1 MTKMKQLLLY
11 KKMKEN
17 KLLGKFQCILILN
30 FSFDGGGGVVFL
42 TLIMTYFLNPHV
54 NSFIHDR
61 NNVNV
66 SNVHST
72 FCLKLIHIFN
82 MIFTKINSIFIATWI
97 VLNSIML
104 MLNIILHFKFIYNLK
119 TL

>member
-1 MTKMKQLLLY
+1 MK
-11 KKMKEN
+11 K

-30 FSFDGGGGVVFL
+30 FSFIGGGGGGVFL
-42 TLIMTYFLNPHV
+42 TFIMTYFLNPRV

-66 SNVHST
+66 SKVHST

-82 MIFTKINSIFIATWI
+82 MILTKINSSFIATWI
-97 VLNSIML
+97 VKNSIML
-104 MLNIILHFKFIYNLK
+104 MLDIILHLKLIYNLK